1 MRSAASYASAV
12 ADEDRRLAPDGFRDA
27 VIAGLARPQ
36 KSIPS
41 KFLYDAEGSRLFELI
56 CDLPEY
62 YPTRT
67 EMKLLRDNADAIA
80 AALPEG
86 LVIIEPGSG
95 SSLKVRS
102 LLRALTRPKTYVPVD
117 ISGDH
122 LLLSA
127 QALADRFPQLSVVP
141 VCADFMADVVLPE
154 LSSGPRLVF
163 FPGSTVG
170 NLEER
175 EAVDFLALLARLV
188 EPGGYLLIG
197 VDLEKDVETLWR
209 AYNDDAGITAA
220 FNLNLLARINR
231 ELNGTF
237 DLNGFRHHA
246 PYVADRARIE
256 MHLVS
261 RRAQT
266 VRVAGRAFFFDRGE
280 TIHTENSHK
289 YSVTRFRRLAARAG
303 VEAVDVWTDPDRLFS
318 VHLFQVPRLK
328 PIAAL

>member
-1 MRSAASYASAV
+1 VRSAASCASAV
-12 ADEDRRLAPDGFRDA
+12 AEGGRSHAPDGFRDA
-27 VIAGLARPQ
+27 VIAGLSGPQ

-67 EMKLLRDNADAIA
+67 ELTILRDNAAAIA
-80 AALPEG
+80 AALPAG

-95 SSLKVRS
+95 SSRKVRS
-102 LLRALTRPKTYVPVD
+102 LLRALTRPRTYVPVD

-122 LLLSA
+122 LLQSA
-127 QALADRFPQLSVVP
+127 QKLADHFPRLAIVP
-141 VCADFMADVVLPE
+141 VCADFMADVVLPD
-154 LSSGPRLVF
+154 LPFGPRLVF

-170 NLEER
+170 NLDEI

-197 VDLEKDVETLWR
+197 VDLEKDAETLWR

-220 FNLNLLARINR
+220 FNLNLLARINH
-231 ELNGTF
+231 ELDASF

-246 PYVADRARIE
+246 PYIADRARIE

-266 VRVAGRAFFFDRGE
+266 VRVGGRVFSFDRGE

-289 YSVTRFRRLAARAG
+289 YSISRFRRLAARAG

-318 VHLFQVPRLK
+318 VHLFQVPRSNPVSPL
-328 PIAAL
+328 